1 MYKIAAVKRLQRK
14 NRPFRKTDIRI
25 PLGGGRYLIIG
36 RETVLPASLVEG
48 QKLLVGGIS
57 EDNLQLYRDN
67 VLLTKEQ
74 ALAVAN
80 GASGVVTSVNVSGDP
95 DAPSFSITVTV
106 EGEGYHELEIDHS
119 LEDDFPEFSV
129 YADSD
134 DPYNGKESEFTDW
147 GASVTYTEGTWTINF
162 GETATGFMKSAGTFR
177 VYLVIKDENGTP
189 LFGSMSPP
197 TPENTFVFNFEVVE
211 EGGTEG
217 LEGGDMGTTSMGGS
231 APMGRM
237 MMSAPDP
244 VEEAPIEEPK
254 EEPEVK
260 TEEPEEVVAT
270 PKKKKK
276 TTKKTE

>member
-106 EGEGYHELEIDHS
+106 EGEGYHELELDHS
-119 LEDDFPEFSV
+119 LENDFPEFSV

-147 GASVTYTEGTWTINF
+147 GASATYTEGTWTIDF
-162 GETATGFMKSAGTFR
+162 GATATGFMKSAGTFS
-177 VYLVIKDENGTP
+177 VYLVVRDENGIA

-197 TPENTFVFNFEVVE
+197 TPENTFEFNFEVVE

-244 VEEAPIEEPK
+244 VEEAPVEEPK